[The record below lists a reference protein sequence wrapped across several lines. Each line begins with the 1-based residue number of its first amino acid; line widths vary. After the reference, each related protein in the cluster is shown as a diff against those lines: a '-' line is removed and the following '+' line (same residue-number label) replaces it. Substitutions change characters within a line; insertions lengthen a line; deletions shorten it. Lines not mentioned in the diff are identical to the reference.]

1 MCKKVIQGKESH
13 CDLENLPH
21 IRDEEL
27 KLAPAHKTPALSYH
41 LKLTAY
47 NFLS

>member
-1 MCKKVIQGKESH
+1 MYRKVIQGKESRFDQEH
-13 CDLENLPH
+13 LTH

-27 KLAPAHKTPALSYH
+27 KLAPAHKTQALSYH